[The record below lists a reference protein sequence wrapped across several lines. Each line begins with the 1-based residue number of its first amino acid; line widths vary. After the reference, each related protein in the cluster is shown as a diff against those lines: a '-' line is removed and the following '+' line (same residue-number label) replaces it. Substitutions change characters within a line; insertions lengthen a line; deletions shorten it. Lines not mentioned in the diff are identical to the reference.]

1 MTQVG
6 ERRQWENWP
15 DWLEISP
22 HEWYQLKNR
31 SLWFMSFITKS
42 KEKWGFLT
50 RWQNQK
56 QNITVSSH
64 NYDPSSNNLLNLTSG
79 SHRFKSHCAD
89 LQWGPEKYT
98 RSKLQQKISKLEIH
112 WKPGWV
118 RCNEGLL
125 QLLLLGVRDL
135 SGQRVTCWKGA
146 IRGQKRH
153 PFWPISLR
161 SVQKQ
166 VR

>member
-15 DWLEISP
+15 DWDKSTRMISV
-22 HEWYQLKNR
+22 KNR
-31 SLWFMSFITKS
+31 SYWFMSFIHQKQREMRILDKMTKS
-42 KEKWGFLT
+42 ETEHHGFL
-50 RWQNQK
+50 
-56 QNITVSSH
+56 SH
-64 NYDPSSNNLLNLTSG
+64 NCDPSSKNLLNLTSG
-79 SHRFKSHCAD
+79 SHRFRSHCAD
-89 LQWGPEKYT
+89 LQGGPEKYI

>member
-1 MTQVG
+1 MRKLARLTWDKST
-6 ERRQWENWP
+6 RM
-15 DWLEISP
+15 ISVKKQIIVIYVFY
-22 HEWYQLKNR
+22 YQKQREMRILDK
-31 SLWFMSFITKS
+31 MTKS
-42 KEKWGFLT
+42 ETEHHGFL
-50 RWQNQK
+50 
-56 QNITVSSH
+56 SH

-112 WKPGWV
+112 WKPCWV

-125 QLLLLGVRDL
+125 QLLLLGVCDL

>member
-1 MTQVG
+1 MRKLARLTWDKST
-6 ERRQWENWP
+6 RM
-15 DWLEISP
+15 ISLKKQIIVIYVFY
-22 HEWYQLKNR
+22 YQKQREMRILDK
-31 SLWFMSFITKS
+31 MTKS
-42 KEKWGFLT
+42 ETEHHGFL
-50 RWQNQK
+50 
-56 QNITVSSH
+56 SH

-135 SGQRVTCWKGA
+135 SEQRVTCWKGA